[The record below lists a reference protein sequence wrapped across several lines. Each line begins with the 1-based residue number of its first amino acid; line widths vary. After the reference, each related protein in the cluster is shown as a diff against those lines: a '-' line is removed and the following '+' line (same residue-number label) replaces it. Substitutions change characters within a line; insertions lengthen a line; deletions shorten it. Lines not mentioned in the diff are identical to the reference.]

1 MYGPAMSGEIRSV
14 AYYLE
19 RASSARIEA
28 AKTTDREMA
37 DELLRLAHAFEIL
50 AERKKK
56 QIADP
61 AS

>member
-1 MYGPAMSGEIRSV
+1 MSGEIRSV
-14 AYYLE
+14 EYYLE

-37 DELLRLAHAFEIL
+37 DELLRLAQAFEIL

-56 QIADP
+56 QNH
-61 AS
+61 

>member
-1 MYGPAMSGEIRSV
+1 MSGEVGSV
-14 AYYLE
+14 EHYLE
-19 RASSARIEA
+19 RALSARIEA
-28 AKTTDREMA
+28 AKTTNREMA
-37 DELLRLAHAFEIL
+37 DELLRLAHAFELL